1 MNAGVKTTKEPYLS
15 HLTSNQENKGT
26 LFPSTLKV
34 KENKMALFSLLKVK
48 WMRYSHFVVLAP
60 ALI

>member
-1 MNAGVKTTKEPYLS
+1 MSVGVKMTKEVYLS

-34 KENKMALFSLLKVK
+34 KENKVPLFS
-48 WMRYSHFVVLAP
+48 
-60 ALI
+60 

>member
-1 MNAGVKTTKEPYLS
+1 MNEGVKTTKELYLS
-15 HLTSNQENKGT
+15 HFTFNQENKGT

-48 WMRYSHFVVLAP
+48 WMTYSHFVVLAP

>member
-34 KENKMALFSLLKVK
+34 KENKMALFSLLMVK
-48 WMRYSHFVVLAP
+48 WLR
-60 ALI
+60 

>member
-26 LFPSTLKV
+26 LLSLTLKV
-34 KENKMALFSLLKVK
+34 EGNKVPLFS
-48 WMRYSHFVVLAP
+48 
-60 ALI
+60 